1 MAKEKKELDRF
12 DTKSRRNMPIVVKL
26 LSVIIASVIVS
37 VVGVA
42 LLTGIEMSLV
52 RENLENGNIDAA
64 ENNWPTY
71 QSTGDYTVA
80 KYFVLDQHTRVP
92 EMVIASKKVLFGK
105 VKILAGL
112 FLFRN
117 NPEKFIFVI

>member
-1 MAKEKKELDRF
+1 MEILEISKWQRKKKNLTDLTLNPEE
-12 DTKSRRNMPIVVKL
+12 ICL
-26 LSVIIASVIVS
+26 L
-37 VVGVA
+37 
-42 LLTGIEMSLV
+42 
-52 RENLENGNIDAA
+52 
-64 ENNWPTY
+64 
-71 QSTGDYTVA
+71 TGDYTVA

-92 EMVIASKKVLFGK
+92 EMVIASKKDLFGK